1 MIPAEDILIVVAGTL
16 LTLLIGG
23 ALVYWVDREW
33 RDLDARHRRRRDASL
48 PPDLQDKPDEPPV
61 DEPPGS

>member
-1 MIPAEDILIVVAGTL
+1 MTPAEGILIVAAGAL

-23 ALVYWVDREW
+23 ALLFWIDREW
-33 RDLDARHRRRRDASL
+33 RDLDARQRQPREAPRRPDA
-48 PPDLQDKPDEPPV
+48 QDNSDKSPA